1 MTRALELARSSL
13 GKVSP
18 NPSVGAV
25 LVKDGRIVGEG
36 ATQPPGGPHAEV
48 MAINS
53 AGDLAAGATLYVSL
67 EPCAHYGKT
76 PPCAKALTAAGIHS
90 AFVAT
95 IDPDPRTNGK
105 GIELLKSEGI
115 EFYDSKEEMVTNNQ
129 KFPEHQL
136 EEKMVVLP
144 SKHQRLT
151 LERSYYIELQVLFQM
166 LHC

>member
-1 MTRALELARSSL
+1 MDKVIGNSIFMTRALELARSSL

-53 AGDLAAGATLYVSL
+53 AGDLAAGSTLYVSL

-76 PPCAKALTAAGIHS
+76 PPCVNKIIRS
-90 AFVAT
+90 KIKKVFFS
-95 IDPDPRTNGK
+95 INEPDT
-105 GIELLKSEGI
+105 
-115 EFYDSKEEMVTNNQ
+115 
-129 KFPEHQL
+129 
-136 EEKMVVLP
+136 
-144 SKHQRLT
+144 
-151 LERSYYIELQVLFQM
+151 RSYRKSHKKLKKNKIFVKQNILKREFEKFYNKFE
-166 LHC
+166 